1 MKSQAKDKVASLKD
15 SATTDSG
22 NPRPEVLAAAGSLVA
37 MAVVLLLWRRRRDP
51 LTDIR
56 TPTDHTQE
64 GDTMK
69 KLTLL
74 IAGGIGYVL
83 GTRAGRER
91 YEQIKRAATR
101 VKDDPRV
108 QEKATQAADL
118 AKEKAPIVKDKVA
131 AAASTA
137 ADKVTP
143 VGQRRPPLRPR
154 GPAQPGQ
161 HRAAGQP
168 LPAGRPALSPP
179 DEVSASAQRAA

>member
-1 MKSQAKDKVASLKD
+1 
-15 SATTDSG
+15 
-22 NPRPEVLAAAGSLVA
+22 
-37 MAVVLLLWRRRRDP
+37 
-51 LTDIR
+51 
-56 TPTDHTQE
+56 
-64 GDTMK
+64 MK

-108 QEKATQAADL
+108 QEKAGQAADL

-143 VGQRRPPLRPR
+143 SGNGDHGSDLTDQLNPDSTARQDNPYPQ
-154 GPAQPGQ
+154 GD
-161 HRAAGQP
+161 
-168 LPAGRPALSPP
+168 LP
-179 DEVSASAQRAA
+179 